1 MFPVESK
8 ILIVDDSH
16 FSRTVL
22 KNGLKDLKFWKILEA
37 DSAKGA
43 KALLMEDEQQKQ
55 PVHLM
60 IADVHMP
67 EVSGIE
73 LLRWVRNQDRIKNLP
88 VIILTTA
95 QEKAAILEAGKLGV
109 SHYMI
114 KPFDHAVLK
123 DRMLSAW
130 EKHGQKW
137 FETSGKING

>member
-1 MFPVESK
+1 MFPVDAK
-8 ILIVDDSH
+8 ILIVDDSN

-22 KNGLKDLKFWKILEA
+22 KNGLKEMKYWKILEA
-37 DSAKGA
+37 ESAKNA
-43 KALLMEDEQQKQ
+43 KSLLIEDEQVMQ

-67 EVSGIE
+67 EINGIE
-73 LLRWVRNQDRIKNLP
+73 LLRWVRAQEKIKNMP

-95 QEKAAILEAGKLGV
+95 QEKTAILEAGKLGV

-114 KPFDHAVLK
+114 KPFDVSTLK
-123 DRMLSAW
+123 DRLTSAW

-137 FETSGKING
+137 YETAGKS

>member
-1 MFPVESK
+1 MFPVDSK

-22 KNGLKDLKFWKILEA
+22 KNGLKDLKYWKILEA
-37 DSAKGA
+37 DSAKAA
-43 KALLMEDEQQKQ
+43 KNLLVGDEQLKQ
-55 PVHLM
+55 PIHLM
-60 IADVHMP
+60 ICDVHMP

-73 LLRWVRNQDRIKNLP
+73 LLRWVRNQDAIKNLP

-95 QEKAAILEAGKLGV
+95 QEKTSILEAGKLGV

-114 KPFDHAVLK
+114 KPFDGATLK
-123 DRMLSAW
+123 DRMMSAW

-137 FETSGKING
+137 FESAAKVN

>member
-22 KNGLKDLKFWKILEA
+22 KSGLKEMKYWKILEA
-37 DSAKGA
+37 DSAKAA
-43 KALLMEDEQQKQ
+43 KSLLQEDEQTKQ

-60 IADVHMP
+60 ICDVHMP
-67 EVSGIE
+67 ELSGLE
-73 LLRWVRNQDRIKNLP
+73 LLRWVRNQEVIKNLP

-114 KPFDHAVLK
+114 KPFDAATLK
-123 DRMLSAW
+123 ERMASAW

-137 FETSGKING
+137 VSSFAK